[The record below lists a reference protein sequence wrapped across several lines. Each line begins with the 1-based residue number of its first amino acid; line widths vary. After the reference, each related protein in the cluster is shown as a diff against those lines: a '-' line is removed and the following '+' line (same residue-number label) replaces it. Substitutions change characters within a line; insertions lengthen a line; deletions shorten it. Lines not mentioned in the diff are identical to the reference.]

1 MTKEIERIIQLNTTN
16 WNDIVINS
24 DIPVLVDFWA
34 EWCGPCK
41 MVGPIVEQLA
51 HSLLGKVK
59 VSKLN
64 VDQNQEIAT
73 KYNIQSIPSLV
84 LFKNGNEVART
95 VGLSP
100 KEKYETSVNMP
111 LMYNQ
116 TSKTNYFLLESKIFA
131 FLRYFKKFV
140 FCY

>member
-1 MTKEIERIIQLNTTN
+1 MTKELEKVIPLNAKQ
-16 WNDIVINS
+16 WNEKVLNS

-34 EWCGPCK
+34 EWCGPCR

-51 HSLLGKVK
+51 QSLQGKVN

-64 VDQNQEIAT
+64 VDQNQEIAM

-84 LFKNGNEVART
+84 LFKNGNEVARI

-100 KEKYETSVNMP
+100 KEKYE
-111 LMYNQ
+111 
-116 TSKTNYFLLESKIFA
+116 
-131 FLRYFKKFV
+131 KFV
-140 FCY
+140 NNALNV

>member
-16 WNDIVINS
+16 WNDIVLNS

-34 EWCGPCK
+34 EWCGPCR

-51 HSLLGKVK
+51 QSLNGKVK

-64 VDQNQEIAT
+64 VDQNQEIAM
-73 KYNIQSIPSLV
+73 KYNVQSIPSLI
-84 LFKNGNEVART
+84 LFKNGDEVART

-100 KEKYETSVNMP
+100 KEKYE
-111 LMYNQ
+111 
-116 TSKTNYFLLESKIFA
+116 
-131 FLRYFKKFV
+131 KFV
-140 FCY
+140 NNALNL

>member
-1 MTKEIERIIQLNTTN
+1 MTKELEKVVSLNAKN
-16 WNDIVINS
+16 WNDKVLHS

-51 HSLLGKVK
+51 YSLYGKVK

-64 VDQNQEIAT
+64 VDQNEEIAV

-84 LFKNGNEVART
+84 LFKNGNEIART
-95 VGLSP
+95 VGVSP
-100 KEKYETSVNMP
+100 KEKYEAFVNSA
-111 LMYNQ
+111 LN
-116 TSKTNYFLLESKIFA
+116 S
-131 FLRYFKKFV
+131 
-140 FCY
+140 

>member
-1 MTKEIERIIQLNTTN
+1 
-16 WNDIVINS
+16 
-24 DIPVLVDFWA
+24 
-34 EWCGPCK
+34 

-51 HSLLGKVK
+51 HSLVGKVK

-64 VDQNQEIAT
+64 VDQNQEITT

-131 FLRYFKKFV
+131 FLQIF
-140 FCY
+140 